1 MGNINSENRN
11 SLVYPG
17 AYVPM
22 SVKEKAEAGLKIF
35 SKNKKSLPQMNLT
48 EMADS
53 FVVEI
58 AARHK
63 REEFVVKADGN
74 ILCVGLIH
82 KEQMLSKRKNFP
94 LNEFNCS
101 GFDRHVVLPQNTD
114 SEFISA
120 EYKEGILRFLCQK
133 NPHILAAIITHPS
146 LFINTQIL

>member
-22 SVKEKAEAGLKIF
+22 FSEREAEAGLKIF

-58 AARHK
+58 AAPGAK

-82 KEQMLSKRKNFP
+82 KEQMLSKEKNFT

-120 EYKEGILRFLCQK
+120 EYKEGILRFFVPK
-133 NPHILAAIITHPS
+133 STHSGSNHHTP
-146 LFINTQIL
+146 IAVY